1 MKNFMLI
8 LAGFNLGV
16 AFMNIVELDRFMPG
30 LLNAAACVTCFFLS
44 WKVID
49 YGYYK

>member
-8 LAGFNLGV
+8 LAGFNLGI

-30 LLNAAACVTCFFLS
+30 LLNVAACVICFLS
-44 WKVID
+44 WKVM
-49 YGYYK
+49 YNGYYK